1 MEAVSGFSW
10 ALLVA
15 SFLLGLRHGIDWDH
29 IAAITDITSSQ
40 DHPRRALWYSTLYA
54 LGHGSVVILLGAL
67 LILLDVSVPDWVEAL
82 MERVVGAT
90 LVFLGVWVFVS
101 LLRRG
106 ADFRLRSRW
115 MLLFSAVRR
124 LVLKARA
131 RLRGRGLPVENEEDA
146 PFANYGVRTSLGVG
160 ALHGIGAETPT
171 QVLIFLAAAGAGGRG
186 VGLATLIAFV
196 LGIITMNT
204 FLALGA
210 VFGFFSAA
218 RSRVLYLSTGVV
230 VGAFS
235 VAVGTVFLFGLG
247 DLLPALS

>member
-40 DHPRRALWYSTLYA
+40 DQPRRALWYSTLYA
-54 LGHGSVVILLGAL
+54 LGHGSVVIFLGAL
-67 LILLDVSVPDWVEAL
+67 LILLNVAVPDWVEAL
-82 MERVVGAT
+82 MEKVVGAT
-90 LVFLGVWVFVS
+90 LVVLGIWVFVS

-115 MLLFSAVRR
+115 MLLFAAVRKM
-124 LVLKARA
+124 VLTVQA
-131 RLRGRGLPVENEEDA
+131 RLTGQDLPSSDPDNA

-160 ALHGIGAETPT
+160 ALHGVGAETPT

-186 VGLATLIAFV
+186 IGLATLIAFV
-196 LGIITMNT
+196 LGIITMNSL
-204 FLALGA
+204 LALGA
-210 VFGFFSAA
+210 VFGFFSAS
-218 RSRVLYLSTGVV
+218 RSRTIYLSTGVV
-230 VGAFS
+230 VGVFS
-235 VAVGTVFLFGLG
+235 MAIGTMFLFGLG
-247 DLLPALS
+247 DFLPALS